1 MKHPSANFFFLLQ
14 CLIVDLFFFFRRNF
28 IEITRKKKVAKEK
41 KNKVNP
47 VTNQGSIIIDVSGL
61 GLLLTV

>member
-1 MKHPSANFFFLLQ
+1 MF
-14 CLIVDLFFFFRRNF
+14 
-28 IEITRKKKVAKEK
+28 EITRKKGLEKRSQK

-61 GLLLTV
+61 GWLLTV